1 MSSIT
6 VSLSDEQ
13 LTKLHQAAAS
23 FGLSPEDLVRVSL
36 EDLLARPEE
45 DFRAAVE
52 YVLDKNEE
60 LYRRLA

>member
-1 MSSIT
+1 MSAIT
-6 VSLSDEQ
+6 IQLSDEQ
-13 LTKLHQAAAS
+13 LIKLQEAATR

-36 EDLLARPEE
+36 EDLLARPEA

>member
-1 MSSIT
+1 MSAIT
-6 VSLSDEQ
+6 IQLSDEQ
-13 LTKLHQAAAS
+13 LSKLQDAAAR

-45 DFRAAVE
+45 DFRTAIE

>member
-13 LTKLHQAAAS
+13 LLKLQETAAR

-45 DFRAAVE
+45 DFRTAVE
-52 YVLDKNEE
+52 YVLNKNDE

>member
-6 VSLSDEQ
+6 IRLSDEQ
-13 LTKLHQAAAS
+13 SLKLREAATR

-45 DFRAAVE
+45 DFSAAVE
-52 YVLDKNEE
+52 RVLNKNDE

>member
-6 VSLSDEQ
+6 INLSDEQ
-13 LTKLHQAAAS
+13 IAKLQETAAS

-45 DFRAAVE
+45 DFRTAVG